1 MVVTYSI
8 KLVHMGADRLNGILM
23 SLLLLVSET
32 TSLHLNALTTAQ
44 LAPKGL
50 EKEIKISLLHTG
62 T

>member
-8 KLVHMGADRLNGILM
+8 KRVHMGGDRLNGVLM

-32 TSLHLNALTTAQ
+32 ISLHFNALTTAQ

-50 EKEIKISLLHTG
+50 QKEIKISLLHSG
-62 T
+62 I